1 MYILVKV
8 KLKPIRKLFYNDTSN
23 YGIYS
28 CETSE
33 KDKVKLND
41 WGNFSIKGVMPSL
54 IIGNE
59 YIATLQEKEDKKY
72 GVTYEVQYIYE
83 EIPSDI
89 EKQKVYLETILS
101 KSQVDAIYKVY
112 PNQDIIKLI
121 QNDEFDV
128 SKVKG
133 IGLKTLAKIKE
144 KIEDNVE
151 FREALEFLIPHGID
165 SKLIRKLVKHYKSPS
180 LLVFKVKQSPY
191 NLLAVKGIGFK
202 KADAIA
208 MKMNFPKD
216 HPDRIKYAIEYIIE
230 EEEKLGHTY
239 TTVVNLIKKVSEL
252 IEVEQDEI
260 IKHVKESDA
269 VGIYGDKVALKS
281 TYNAELY
288 IAKRLKE
295 LLANST
301 ELKFNV
307 EKFIE
312 EQEVKR
318 NIKLTEQQ
326 KSFFYNIMKHRVN
339 LLVGYA
345 GCVDK
350 DTEFFNGEEW
360 KKISEYKEG
369 DLVLQ
374 YNEDGTAEL
383 VKPIAYHK
391 LPETKM
397 TLIKTDLGSI
407 NQCLSDDHTVVYR
420 TSKGHI
426 AKLPFHEVARRHR
439 ETPKGFYGKF
449 ISFFRYDG
457 EGIDLSDEEI
467 RVMVMVIA
475 DGYFMNHTNLCRVR
489 VKKDRK
495 KERIRFLLENAQ
507 IPYTERNCVDNYIE
521 FKFVAP
527 LRLKHFDSS
536 WYQCSQ
542 HQLQV
547 ICDEVLHWDGSI
559 DKKGRRRFSSNV
571 KESAE
576 FIQFTFS
583 ATGHRA
589 TLTERD
595 RTGQT
600 YKDSNYT
607 RKSKEYTVQI
617 AKNKWVSLFARTED
631 KKTPLIEIVPED
643 GYKYCF
649 TVPSGMWIMR
659 REGRICV
666 TGNCGKSQVTALL
679 IDLLDKFGYT
689 YKILA
694 PTGKAAKV
702 ISTYTG
708 RKAYTIHRAI
718 GIREDKEEVV
728 PIKEDFIIVDEASM
742 LDIKLC
748 AKLLSRLSSP
758 NVRVLFVGDSFQIPS
773 VGAGCFL
780 HDCMESGI
788 LPMTKLDIVF
798 RQKDGGILDV
808 ATNIRLK
815 KKFVENDFL
824 GIKKIGNDCILACVP
839 QEKMEGGYKYFYK
852 ELLKEHS
859 PEQIMVLSPTKKGKL
874 GTETI
879 NKYVQEQ
886 VNPSDGKKKEI
897 AIGKDKEVIFREG
910 DYVINT
916 KNTYGI
922 FNIDEMKTDIVNG
935 DTGTIV
941 KLDDFNKEVIV
952 DFEFDIVPIPFS
964 DLGQLQHS
972 WSITK
977 HKSQGSG
984 VDAVIVIADKSHKFQ
999 LNANLL
1005 YTACTRA
1012 KKMLVILTQA
1022 ETLNYAMRKIAN
1034 LQRNTFLKDMLKNN
1048 LK

>member
-1 MYILVKV
+1 MYILIKV
-8 KLKPIRKLFYNDTSN
+8 KLKPIRKLFYNDVSN

-41 WGNFSIKGVMPSL
+41 WGNFSIKGVMPNL

-89 EKQKVYLETILS
+89 EKQRIYLETILN
-101 KSQVDAIYKVY
+101 KNQVKAIYKAY

-144 KIEDNVE
+144 KIEDNIE

-239 TTVVNLIKKVSEL
+239 ITVVNLVKKVSEL
-252 IEVEQDEI
+252 IELKQDEI
-260 IKHVKESDA
+260 IKHVKESDT

-288 IAKRLKE
+288 VAKRLKE
-295 LLANST
+295 ILANST
-301 ELKFNV
+301 ELKFDV

-312 EQEVKR
+312 EQER
-318 NIKLTEQQ
+318 ATGFQFTHQQ
-326 KSFFYNIMKHRVN
+326 KSFFYNVKKYNVN
-339 LLVGYA
+339 LLVGF
-345 GCVDK
+345 G
-350 DTEFFNGEEW
+350 G
-360 KKISEYKEG
+360 
-369 DLVLQ
+369 
-374 YNEDGTAEL
+374 
-383 VKPIAYHK
+383 
-391 LPETKM
+391 
-397 TLIKTDLGSI
+397 
-407 NQCLSDDHTVVYR
+407 
-420 TSKGHI
+420 
-426 AKLPFHEVARRHR
+426 
-439 ETPKGFYGKF
+439 
-449 ISFFRYDG
+449 
-457 EGIDLSDEEI
+457 
-467 RVMVMVIA
+467 
-475 DGYFMNHTNLCRVR
+475 
-489 VKKDRK
+489 
-495 KERIRFLLENAQ
+495 
-507 IPYTERNCVDNYIE
+507 
-521 FKFVAP
+521 
-527 LRLKHFDSS
+527 
-536 WYQCSQ
+536 
-542 HQLQV
+542 
-547 ICDEVLHWDGSI
+547 
-559 DKKGRRRFSSNV
+559 
-571 KESAE
+571 
-576 FIQFTFS
+576 
-583 ATGHRA
+583 
-589 TLTERD
+589 
-595 RTGQT
+595 
-600 YKDSNYT
+600 
-607 RKSKEYTVQI
+607 
-617 AKNKWVSLFARTED
+617 
-631 KKTPLIEIVPED
+631 
-643 GYKYCF
+643 
-649 TVPSGMWIMR
+649 
-659 REGRICV
+659 
-666 TGNCGKSQVTALL
+666 CGKSQITKFL
-679 IDLLDKFGYT
+679 IQLCEQLRLT
-689 YKILA
+689 YRIMS

-702 ISTYTG
+702 ISEYTN

-718 GIREDKEEVV
+718 GIREDREEVV
-728 PIKEDFIIVDEASM
+728 PIKEDFIIIDEASM

-748 AKLLSRLSSP
+748 AKLLSRLSNP
-758 NVRVLFVGDSFQIPS
+758 NVRILFVGDSFQIPS

-780 HDCMESGI
+780 HDCMESGV

-852 ELLKEHS
+852 ELLKEYS

-874 GTETI
+874 GTEMI
-879 NKYVQEQ
+879 NKHVQEQ
-886 VNPSDGKKKEI
+886 VNPSNGKKKEI
-897 AIGKDKEVIFREG
+897 AIDKDKEIVFREG

-916 KNTYGI
+916 KNTYDI

-1034 LQRNTFLKDMLKNN
+1034 LQRNTFLKDMLMESINK
-1048 LK
+1048 L